1 MRDGRREL
9 PRAARIPRRLD
20 PPDGPIVTASPSAGI
35 QIDGLV
41 KRFDAARPSRMRRG
55 RATEAPVVAVD
66 GVSLDVAPGAFVS
79 LLGPS
84 GCGKTTLLRLVGG
97 FETADAGAI
106 RIAGQDVTALPPQKR
121 PTAMVF
127 QSYALFPTMTVGE
140 NVAYGLRTRGV
151 ARAEARGR
159 ADRALRRVDLAGLL
173 DRPVT
178 DLSGGQQQRV
188 ALARAV
194 AVEPAVLLFDEP
206 LSNLDL
212 ALREATR
219 AEIKALQ
226 TELGTTSLYVTHD
239 QGEALAL
246 SDRIAVMQRGRLVGE
261 GTPEALYFEPPT
273 ATVASFLGGANVI
286 RDAALAEALAG
297 EAMPP
302 GQALAVRPEALELVA
317 AGTPGAVAARA
328 AGRQFLGTVTEW
340 TVEAAGTRVRVQ
352 ASPHLT
358 LPDPLAVRAA
368 RWRWVDDRPTP

>member
-1 MRDGRREL
+1 MPDS
-9 PRAARIPRRLD
+9 AA
-20 PPDGPIVTASPSAGI
+20 V
-35 QIDGLV
+35 QIDGLA
-41 KRFDAARPSRMRRG
+41 KRFVAARPSVVQRARG
-55 RATEAPVVAVD
+55 AEAEADVLAVD
-66 GVSLDVAPGAFVS
+66 GVSLVVAPGAFVS

-97 FETADAGAI
+97 FETPDAGSI
-106 RIAGQDVTALPPQKR
+106 RIGGQDVTALPPQRR

-151 ARAEARGR
+151 PRAEARQR
-159 ADRALRRVDLAGLL
+159 AGRALRRVDLAGLL

-226 TELGTTSLYVTHD
+226 TELGTTSLWVTHD

-246 SDRIAVMQRGRLVGE
+246 SDRIAVMARGRVIGE
-261 GTPEALYFEPPT
+261 GTPEALYFEPPS
-273 ATVASFLGGANVI
+273 AAVASFLGGANVV
-286 RDAALAEALAG
+286 RDAALAAALAG
-297 EAMPP
+297 EPAPP
-302 GQALAVRPEALELVA
+302 GKALAVRPEALELVDREA
-317 AGTPGAVAARA
+317 PNAVAARA
-328 AGRQFLGTVTEW
+328 VSRQFLGTSTEW
-340 TVEAAGTRVRVQ
+340 AVEAGGTRLRAQ
-352 ASPHLT
+352 ASPHLAP
-358 LPDPLAVRAA
+358 PDPLAVRAA
-368 RWRWVDDRPTP
+368 RWRWVDDPDAP

>member
-1 MRDGRREL
+1 MAD
-9 PRAARIPRRLD
+9 
-20 PPDGPIVTASPSAGI
+20 SAGI

-41 KRFDAARPSRMRRG
+41 KRFAPAGPSLVQRARG
-55 RATEAPVVAVD
+55 RAGEAEVVAVD
-66 GVSLDVAPGAFVS
+66 HVTLTVEPGAFVS

-97 FETADAGAI
+97 FETADGGRI
-106 RIAGQDVTALPPQKR
+106 RIADVDVTALAPQRR

-151 ARAEARGR
+151 AKAASRQR

-188 ALARAV
+188 ALARAI

-226 TELGTTSLYVTHD
+226 TDLGTTSLYVTHD

-246 SDRIAVMQRGRLVGE
+246 SDRIAVMQRGRIVGE
-261 GTPEALYFEPPT
+261 GTPEELYFEPPS

-286 RDAALAEALAG
+286 RDTAVARALTDE
-297 EAMPP
+297 PTP
-302 GQALAVRPEALELVA
+302 VGQALAVRPEALGLVEA
-317 AGTPGAVAARA
+317 AVPGAVPVRVL
-328 AGRQFLGTVTEW
+328 GRQFLGTTTEW
-340 TVEAAGTRVRVQ
+340 SVEPLETPVGSDRTLLRVH
-352 ASPHLT
+352 ASPHLP
-358 LPDPLAVRAA
+358 LPDAPAVRAT
-368 RWRWVDDRPTP
+368 RHRWVDDSATP

>member
-1 MRDGRREL
+1 M
-9 PRAARIPRRLD
+9 
-20 PPDGPIVTASPSAGI
+20 TASPSAGI

-41 KRFDAARPSRMRRG
+41 KRFGAARPSLVQRARG
-55 RATEAPVVAVD
+55 AGAEPEVVAVD
-66 GVSLDVAPGAFVS
+66 RVSLGVAPGAFVS

-97 FETADAGAI
+97 FETPDVGTI
-106 RIAGQDVTALPPQKR
+106 RIADREVTALPPQKR

-151 ARAEARGR
+151 AKAEARQR

-246 SDRIAVMQRGRLVGE
+246 SDRIAVMQRGRIVGE
-261 GTPEALYFEPPT
+261 GTPEALYFEPPS

-286 RDAALAEALAG
+286 RDAALARALAG
-297 EAMPP
+297 EPAPA
-302 GQALAVRPEALELVA
+302 GHALAVRPEALELVA
-317 AGTPGAVAARA
+317 ADAPGTVAVQVL
-328 AGRQFLGTVTEW
+328 GRQFLGTTTEW
-340 TVEAAGTRVRVQ
+340 TVDARGTRVRIQ

-358 LPDPLAVRAA
+358 PPDPAAVRAA
-368 RWRWVDDRPTP
+368 RWRWVDDSATP